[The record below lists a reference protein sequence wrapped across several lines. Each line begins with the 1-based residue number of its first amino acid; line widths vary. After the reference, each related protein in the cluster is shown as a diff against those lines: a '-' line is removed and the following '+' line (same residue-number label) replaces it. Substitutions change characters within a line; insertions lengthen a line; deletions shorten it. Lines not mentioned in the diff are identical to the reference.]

1 MFEFI
6 KNIFICHTTNQPQT
20 EQANSSVNSVN
31 NVNNVNHVPFNSNGL
46 EDINVHVHKKT
57 PACSYCQSVE
67 HNIIKC
73 VQVKTQLEKIKTYC
87 SDPAHQQNVI
97 ETTNWLKNF
106 DNRVLARYIITH
118 NINSYMW
125 NNCAVYYSNNIDRT
139 SGKEKNI
146 QLIIGF
152 ECVLPAHPEIR
163 IKREQKSYL
172 KSYNKNRDYNQSKH
186 HNSGLSGGNLLGAS
200 LIMSTG
206 IAAGYAIAE
215 LK

>member
-20 EQANSSVNSVN
+20 VQTEQAHQTDSS
-31 NVNNVNHVPFNSNGL
+31 VNNVNHVPFNSNNL

-73 VQVKTQLEKIKTYC
+73 VQVKTQLDQIKTYC
-87 SDPAHQQNVI
+87 SNPAHQQNVI
-97 ETTNWLKNF
+97 ETTNWLKQF
-106 DNRVLARYIITH
+106 DNRVLARYIIVH

-172 KSYNKNRDYNQSKH
+172 KSYNQSQNQSK
-186 HNSGLSGGNLLGAS
+186 HNSGLSGGDLLGAS

-215 LK
+215 LR